1 MDIEKMQ
8 AVKEELLR
16 RIPLIEGANM
26 ENGVEKIIDVANDCI
41 EALNID
47 IESDEDKKQLTE
59 FLKPTVKQGLME
71 ILKKSVDSSINNSF
85 NKDFKK

>member
-1 MDIEKMQ
+1 
-8 AVKEELLR
+8 
-16 RIPLIEGANM
+16 M